1 MGSMLLNSIYQN
13 YLTTYSPGRMSRY
26 DTHKERE
33 LRDIYDSIVKL
44 NKESPWYLPTNN
56 QSAISYAVDLK
67 EQARSLHNTIAS
79 LGGQEEE
86 QLLVNKAA
94 YSSDPDIASVSFL
107 GGGSTDESEGENFTL
122 EIRSLATSQENL
134 GTFLGNQRVALQPGN
149 YSFDVAIND
158 VNYEF
163 QFGIG
168 DTESN
173 KEIQERLQRLIN
185 NADIGMN
192 ATLVESGGRTAL
204 KINAQ
209 TTGLPAGQS
218 FQFAISDHQTS
229 QTAGAVEYFGLDYT
243 SRPAANA
250 QFVVNGEEHQSGS
263 NHMVLGKH
271 FDVKFHD
278 VTLPDEPITIG
289 LKTDVE
295 SYTDNVMHL
304 VNGYNDFMKAASSYL
319 EHQPRSKMLLQDMNR
334 ISALNRDSLESMGIN
349 IMQDGGL
356 QVDQQL
362 LTKTAQEAV
371 EQDTP
376 LDFLQNFAS
385 QILRKTDQV
394 AINPM
399 DYVDKKIVAYKNPGR
414 SFFSPYVTSAYS
426 GMMFS
431 SYC

>member
-1 MGSMLLNSIYQN
+1 
-13 YLTTYSPGRMSRY
+13 MSRY

-56 QSAISYAVDLK
+56 QSTISYAVDLK

-79 LGGQEEE
+79 LGGLEEE

-107 GGGSTDESEGENFTL
+107 GGGSTDEGDVEDFRL

-134 GTFLGNQRVALQPGN
+134 GTFLGNQRVALQPGT
-149 YSFDVAIND
+149 YSFDVDIND
-158 VNYEF
+158 MNYEF

-168 DTESN
+168 DAESN
-173 KEIQERLQRLIN
+173 REVQERLQRLIN
-185 NADIGMN
+185 NADIGVG
-192 ATLVESGGRTAL
+192 ASLVESGGRTAL
-204 KINAQ
+204 KLNAQ
-209 TTGLPAGQS
+209 TTGLPTGQIY
-218 FQFAISDHQTS
+218 QFAISDHQTS

-243 SRPAANA
+243 NRPAANA
-250 QFVVNGEEHQSGS
+250 QFVVNGEEYQSGS

-295 SYTDNVMHL
+295 SFTDNVMHL

-319 EHQPRSKMLLQDMNR
+319 ENQPRSKILLQDMNR

-349 IMQDGGL
+349 IEQDGGL
-356 QVDQQL
+356 QVDKQL